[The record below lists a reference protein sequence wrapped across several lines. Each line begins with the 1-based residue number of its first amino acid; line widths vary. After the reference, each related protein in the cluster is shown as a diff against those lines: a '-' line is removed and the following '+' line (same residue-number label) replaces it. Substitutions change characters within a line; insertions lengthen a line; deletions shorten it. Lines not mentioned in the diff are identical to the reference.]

1 MRDALPARKVWRIGF
16 TPVSPQKVYFRAF
29 VSKKAG
35 FCVFL
40 PVAHGSVGKQLSQV
54 TNTSI
59 HGKSLRCFR
68 W

>member
-1 MRDALPARKVWRIGF
+1 MRDALPARKVQLIGF
-16 TPVSPQKVYFRAF
+16 TAKNLFP
-29 VSKKAG
+29 SKKAG
-35 FCVFL
+35 FFVFL
-40 PVAHGSVGKQLSQV
+40 QAAHRSVSKQLSQI